1 MLPTNK
7 VPSIGPVHEKE
18 TNTSVK
24 DIKKVDINPF
34 EAFDLESVLLTQ
46 ELGKVISNNPKSERE
61 KAINIVKNKKFKTG
75 LVDIW
80 LRISGFI
87 FSRK

>member
-18 TNTSVK
+18 TNTRVK

-34 EAFDLESVLLTQ
+34 EAFDLESVLLTH
-46 ELGKVISNNPKSERE
+46 ELGKVISNNPKSERA
-61 KAINIVKNKKFKTG
+61 KTIKIIKNKKFKTG
-75 LVDIW
+75 LVDI
-80 LRISGFI
+80 
-87 FSRK
+87 